1 MSTRAAIRPRPLD
14 INKPL
19 LIVRELSELDPD
31 AQQLGADTGGHG
43 GHVSYHR
50 LFLQQFPLLRSCA
63 ATPRRQYNDRCC
75 STTIVISR
83 TAVLFMHIWLD
94 GQPSQ
99 EVLHKRD
106 FSAMLVQQAS
116 KQATQAVHDN
126 SGALAH
132 TAIASQTS

>member
-75 STTIVISR
+75 STTIVIFHNSC
-83 TAVLFMHIWLD
+83 
-94 GQPSQ
+94 
-99 EVLHKRD
+99 VLHAYLVRW
-106 FSAMLVQQAS
+106 SAQPGS
-116 KQATQAVHDN
+116 ATQKR
-126 SGALAH
+126 L
-132 TAIASQTS
+132 